1 MGAWGAA
8 AAGDNDGYVGL
19 KVAGVFFNTCG
30 VDEGDR
36 QRRRVCSRAAGGPG
50 PAAGSGGRAGA
61 RQGRAALP
69 LPGRFVL
76 RLWKQQVGVEGAT
89 V

>member
-8 AAGDNDGYVGL
+8 AAGDNDGRVRS
-19 KVAGVFFNTCG
+19 KVAGAFFNTCG
-30 VDEGDR
+30 VDEGDPAEETR
-36 QRRRVCSRAAGGPG
+36 LQQGSGWAG
-50 PAAGSGGRAGA
+50 PAAGSGGR
-61 RQGRAALP
+61 GRAALP
-69 LPGRFVL
+69 LPGRLVL